1 MRVQFQTPE
10 HALIASRVLSV
21 DDELQPSK
29 VEKTL
34 ATEGATLVGNFR
46 ASEARVLRV
55 VLSSFYDMLGV
66 VVRSLRE
73 FS

>member
-1 MRVQFQTPE
+1 M
-10 HALIASRVLSV
+10 